1 MTKITQLTLAPGSN
15 SGSKQAS
22 RGEAGDGALQ
32 TVGQDLRA
40 ARLRRGDDIGAV
52 SRVLCIRKDLL
63 QALEENRPEDLPGRT
78 YELGFVRSYAEHL
91 GLDPSAYVER
101 YKQENAGRNDATQQV
116 GFLSEPE
123 PITLPFARIM
133 AVALIALV
141 LVYGGYYLFRA
152 GTTHRAQPVAAV
164 PARLTMVPAH
174 HAPPFRP
181 RVSKPQAASAPVAA
195 GLASAAGAG
204 AISGNLA
211 IDPLLANLPSGQ
223 TFGIQNKNVRVVLRA
238 RSATHLLVQGPGG
251 RVYINRILH
260 PGDTYRVPNSVGL
273 VLTTPNGGAVSV
285 QLDGQFI
292 GSAGASGQMT
302 EALSLDPQAIV
313 DRSNAAKHG

>member
-1 MTKITQLTLAPGSN
+1 MTKVTQLTLAPGSN
-15 SGSKQAS
+15 SGSKQAP

-32 TVGQDLRA
+32 TLGQDLRA
-40 ARLRRGDDIGAV
+40 ARLRRGDDIAAV

-78 YELGFVRSYAEHL
+78 YALGFVRSYAEHL
-91 GLDPSAYVER
+91 GLDPSAFVER
-101 YKQENAGRNDATQQV
+101 YKQENAGRSDGTPQV

-123 PITLPFARIM
+123 PITLPYARIM

-152 GTTHRAQPVAAV
+152 GGTHRAQPVASV
-164 PARLTMVPAH
+164 PARLTMVSAH
-174 HAPPFRP
+174 HAPPLRP
-181 RVSKPQAASAPVAA
+181 RVPKPQAASAPAAA

-204 AISGNLA
+204 TVPGNSA
-211 IDPLLANLPSGQ
+211 TDPLLANLPAGQ

-238 RSATHLLVQGPGG
+238 RTATHLLVQGPGG

-273 VLTTPNGGAVSV
+273 LLTTPNGGALSV

-292 GSAGASGQMT
+292 GSAGDPGQMT

-313 DRSNAAKHG
+313 DRSNAARHG